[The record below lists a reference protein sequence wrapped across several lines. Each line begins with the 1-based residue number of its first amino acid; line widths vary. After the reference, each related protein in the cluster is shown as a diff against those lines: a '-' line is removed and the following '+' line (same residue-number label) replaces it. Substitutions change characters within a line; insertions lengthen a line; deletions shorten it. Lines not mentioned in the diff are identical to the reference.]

1 MNGRSLGPG
10 YPELS
15 TAECAEGD
23 LEHML
28 PVNPM
33 SALCL
38 GHVVCLPPFLLR
50 HTSHGAHEDIFL
62 EYVLLVQKNKFVS
75 LVGALIY

>member
-10 YPELS
+10 HPELS
-15 TAECAEGD
+15 TAEYTEGD
-23 LEHML
+23 SEHML
-28 PVNPM
+28 PVNTM

-38 GHVVCLPPFLLR
+38 RHVVCLPPILLR
-50 HTSHGAHEDIFL
+50 HTVHGAHENIFL
-62 EYVLLVQKNKFVS
+62 ECVLLVQKNKFVS